1 VFLTDLHVP
10 FELLLAEQG
19 LDAEQLGK
27 YALLI
32 LPDVGMVS
40 EAELATFQAYLE
52 AGGKIIATGSESLFF
67 DEAMRRRAPRPAHE
81 GLIYVD
87 GCPER
92 EHADHRIVGPDYFCE
107 FAEPGGELAEAV
119 RRHAIPPMVET
130 DARVSTAINLT
141 ESDRDVL
148 VHMVNLHVN
157 MRLTQLFIRQN
168 RNVRLRVRVADR
180 VKACTLLSPDIEGG
194 TQSLDFTQDG
204 EWVEL
209 KVPEVVHYVIVR
221 VQKG

>member
-1 VFLTDLHVP
+1 
-10 FELLLAEQG
+10 
-19 LDAEQLGK
+19 
-27 YALLI
+27 
-32 LPDVGMVS
+32 
-40 EAELATFQAYLE
+40 
-52 AGGKIIATGSESLFF
+52 
-67 DEAMRRRAPRPAHE
+67 
-81 GLIYVD
+81 
-87 GCPER
+87 
-92 EHADHRIVGPDYFCE
+92 
-107 FAEPGGELAEAV
+107 
-119 RRHAIPPMVET
+119 
-130 DARVSTAINLT
+130 
-141 ESDRDVL
+141 
-148 VHMVNLHVN
+148 